1 MMTAII
7 TVAILIGLTILG
19 AISALESY
27 KEKEDNN
34 ARALEWAK
42 KMESEHNVNVAL
54 YEDETGRIVDYEI
67 YKL

>member
-19 AISALESY
+19 AISAWESY
-27 KEKEDNN
+27 KDKEDNN

-42 KMESEHNVNVAL
+42 KMESEHNVHVAL

>member
-34 ARALEWAK
+34 ARILEWAK

>member
-42 KMESEHNVNVAL
+42 KMESEHNVYVAL

>member
-19 AISALESY
+19 VISALESY

-34 ARALEWAK
+34 ARVLEWAK

>member
-19 AISALESY
+19 VISALESY

>member
-34 ARALEWAK
+34 ARVLEWAK

-54 YEDETGRIVDYEI
+54 YEDKTGRIVDYEI

>member
-34 ARALEWAK
+34 ARILEWAK
-42 KMESEHNVNVAL
+42 KMESEYNVHVAL

>member
-19 AISALESY
+19 AIPALESY

-34 ARALEWAK
+34 ARILEWAK
-42 KMESEHNVNVAL
+42 KMESQYNVHVAL

>member
-1 MMTAII
+1 MMTTII

-42 KMESEHNVNVAL
+42 KMESEHNIHIAL